1 MKLLRTTPQK
11 RVIRKCKLIKTFV
24 MVMGEASSRPVFHGF
39 TRSRPDATSMV
50 TTTTVMDMMAL
61 LMMPVMAMLATAM
74 NMRPRPSGRR
84 GRRRRGLKCNATNS
98 KPTGSS
104 ATIHVMQTRRD
115 AV

>member
-1 MKLLRTTPQK
+1 MKLLPTTPQK

-24 MVMGEASSRPVFHGF
+24 TVMGEASLRPVFHGL
-39 TRSRPDATSMV
+39 TQSRPDATSMV

-61 LMMPVMAMLATAM
+61 MMMPVMVMLAMAM
-74 NMRPRPSGRR
+74 IMRPRPSGRR
-84 GRRRRGLKCNATNS
+84 GRRRRGLKCNAINS
-98 KPTGSS
+98 KSTGSS